1 MYENVF
7 FYVSAKFVTVPCC
20 LGQRLI
26 SVDHVQN
33 IFLCI
38 IFFLACCLVA
48 TSPMSQVT
56 LKAVD
61 VMLNSSVWSFSSS
74 EVFGCS
80 FVSFNGTM
88 LPVRSL
94 KYLFEGKK
102 NNI

>member
-1 MYENVF
+1 MLLRTKVDLTMCRTCTF
-7 FYVSAKFVTVPCC
+7 FCA
-20 LGQRLI
+20 L
-26 SVDHVQN
+26 
-33 IFLCI
+33 
-38 IFFLACCLVA
+38 FFFACCLVA

-102 NNI
+102 IFENVIIKK